1 MADTKNVML
10 DIILILL
17 LIVKIIWIL
26 ALFSQ
31 FINKKYY
38 NNSDEKI
45 IIKIQT
51 IAHNIFTLLI
61 GILLIYLYN
70 HLTPYK
76 VCVEGYLK
84 MYLYS
89 FGILSCVGI
98 IQKAAHRY
106 HFNEDL
112 TMLEKYI
119 FGK

>member
-45 IIKIQT
+45 IIKIQ
-51 IAHNIFTLLI
+51 
-61 GILLIYLYN
+61 
-70 HLTPYK
+70 K
-76 VCVEGYLK
+76 Q
-84 MYLYS
+84 S
-89 FGILSCVGI
+89 FLSNFDEFESI
-98 IQKAAHRY
+98 KKT
-106 HFNEDL
+106 F
-112 TMLEKYI
+112 
-119 FGK
+119 